1 MTEETKIS
9 EESIEEEKIEEI
21 TEDSKSNTENVE
33 NIEFEDAD
41 SNPDLP
47 LDYEKKLG
55 EEEEIEEI
63 EEPFLKRSIKKTIT
77 YLNGKSRKIVT
88 GTLILFSISI
98 INFIAWNFLHW
109 ESLQYLGTF
118 FSFTLLLACAAGILI
133 SYNVYNSDL
142 RKNDDIRLSGL
153 ILSSGSVLAT
163 VFFMLY
169 EISQNPC
176 LLEASYVAAGSEKSC
191 DSVKVDSLRSVTTI
205 AVYTGSLGIVMLIY
219 GLGLLRKPLIPYAL
233 AIALGGSLILTIVL
247 LMSAFEWVEESVWL
261 LLLPLLFLGMGL
273 AGLHHRRYQLAGF
286 VIGCYI
292 SGLAGIGWLI
302 EPNLASGGFLGGGL
316 PMTGSGL
323 LFILRRTDRE
333 AREKMLNEAQE
344 LLDTGYPSRSLD
356 ASNRLMRR
364 AQQDGVLM
372 QDARMWLSK
381 ARALTGHREYERS
394 ITYYSMALEIEEQ
407 NENLWFEKGNLH
419 RKLKQLN
426 EAEHCFQSATEISY
440 TFGDAWLKL
449 AQTKERLE
457 KLDEAEDN
465 YLIALELECNHGLV
479 YLGLGRVQSK
489 LGKVKDA
496 LKSVEKS
503 IASMNED
510 YRPYMVR
517 GDIYFG
523 LGDYERA
530 DSKGYSKAVNIRPD
544 LKRGWRKLTKVYRAQ
559 DKNELLIMSLSR
571 IIEIDSED
579 EMALWERAEAHFEAK
594 KLGDAMG
601 DVHKLLAIN
610 PGNQKARKFKAQIL
624 EKLDTREWD

>member
-1 MTEETKIS
+1 MNEEPNS
-9 EESIEEEKIEEI
+9 AEESIEEEPSEEAPELDESKIE
-21 TEDSKSNTENVE
+21 NTDK
-33 NIEFEDAD
+33 IEFEDED
-41 SNPDLP
+41 SKPELP
-47 LDYEKKLG
+47 IDYERKLG
-55 EEEEIEEI
+55 TEEVEEEELPFFERNIKATIE
-63 EEPFLKRSIKKTIT
+63 
-77 YLNGKSRKIVT
+77 YLDGKSRKVVT
-88 GTLILFSISI
+88 GTLIIFFMSI
-98 INFIAWNFLHW
+98 INFIGWNFT
-109 ESLQYLGTF
+109 ESINLEYLGTIL
-118 FSFTLLLACAAGILI
+118 SFILLLSCAAGILI
-133 SYNVYNSDL
+133 SYNVYTAELD
-142 RKNDDIRLSGL
+142 KNKDIRISGL
-153 ILSSGSVLAT
+153 ILSSGSVILT
-163 VFFMLY
+163 IFVMFY
-169 EISQNPC
+169 EVSQNPC
-176 LLEASYVAAGSEKSC
+176 LIELREENC
-191 DSVKVDSLRSVTTI
+191 DYVKVESLRAITTV
-205 AVYTGSLGIVMLIY
+205 AVFAGSLGIVMLIY
-219 GLGLLRKPLIPYAL
+219 GLGLLRKGLVGYAL
-233 AIALGGSLILTIVL
+233 SIAFGGSLILTIVL
-247 LMSAFEWVEESVWL
+247 LMSAFEWIEQSVWL
-261 LLLPLLFLGMGL
+261 LLIPLLFLGMGL

-292 SGLAGIGWLI
+292 SGLAGIGWII

-333 AREKMLNEAQE
+333 AREKMLREAEE
-344 LLDTGYPSRSLD
+344 LLETGYPSRSLES
-356 ASNRLMRR
+356 ANRLMRR

-381 ARALTGHREYERS
+381 ARALTGHRKYDRA
-394 ITYYSMALEIEEQ
+394 ITYYSMALEIEEK
-407 NENLWFEKGNLH
+407 NEEIWFEKGDLH
-419 RKLKQLN
+419 RKLKQWE
-426 EAEHCFQSATEISY
+426 EAETCFQNATEINY
-440 TFGDAWLKL
+440 NFGRAWLKL

-457 KLDEAEDN
+457 KLDEAEES
-465 YLIALELECNHGLV
+465 YHIALESECNHGLA
-479 YLGLGRVQSK
+479 YLGLGRSQSK

-503 IASMNED
+503 MAVMNED

-559 DKNELLIMSLSR
+559 DKNELLIMALSR
-571 IIEIDSED
+571 ILEIDSED
-579 EMALWERAEAHFEAK
+579 EIALWERAEAHFEAK

>member
-1 MTEETKIS
+1 MNEEPNS
-9 EESIEEEKIEEI
+9 AEESIEEEPSEEAPELDESKIE
-21 TEDSKSNTENVE
+21 NTDK
-33 NIEFEDAD
+33 IEFEDED
-41 SNPDLP
+41 SKPELP
-47 LDYEKKLG
+47 IDYERKLG
-55 EEEEIEEI
+55 TEEVEEEELPFFERNIKATIE
-63 EEPFLKRSIKKTIT
+63 
-77 YLNGKSRKIVT
+77 YLDGKSRKVVT
-88 GTLILFSISI
+88 GTLIIFFMSI
-98 INFIAWNFLHW
+98 INFIGWNFT
-109 ESLQYLGTF
+109 ESINLEYLGTIL
-118 FSFTLLLACAAGILI
+118 SFILLLSCAAGILI
-133 SYNVYNSDL
+133 SYNVYTAELD
-142 RKNDDIRLSGL
+142 KNKDIRISGL
-153 ILSSGSVLAT
+153 ILSSGSVILT
-163 VFFMLY
+163 IFVMFY
-169 EISQNPC
+169 EVSQNPC
-176 LLEASYVAAGSEKSC
+176 LIELREENC
-191 DSVKVDSLRSVTTI
+191 DYVKVESLRAITTV
-205 AVYTGSLGIVMLIY
+205 AVFAGSLGIVMLIY
-219 GLGLLRKPLIPYAL
+219 GLGLLRKGLVGYAL
-233 AIALGGSLILTIVL
+233 SIAFGGSLILTIVL
-247 LMSAFEWVEESVWL
+247 LMSAFEWIEQSVWL
-261 LLLPLLFLGMGL
+261 LLIPLLFLGMGL

-292 SGLAGIGWLI
+292 SGLAGIGWII

-333 AREKMLNEAQE
+333 AREKMLREAEE
-344 LLDTGYPSRSLD
+344 LLETGYPSRSLES
-356 ASNRLMRR
+356 ANRLMRR

-381 ARALTGHREYERS
+381 ARALTGHRKYDRA
-394 ITYYSMALEIEEQ
+394 ITYYSMALEIEEK
-407 NENLWFEKGNLH
+407 NEEIWFEKGDLH
-419 RKLKQLN
+419 RKLKQW
-426 EAEHCFQSATEISY
+426 EDAEICFQNATEINY
-440 TFGDAWLKL
+440 NFGRAWLKL

-457 KLDEAEDN
+457 KLDGAEES
-465 YLIALELECNHGLV
+465 YHIALEAECNHGLA
-479 YLGLGRVQSK
+479 YLGLGRSQSK

-503 IASMNED
+503 IAIMNED

-559 DKNELLIMSLSR
+559 DKNELLIMALSR
-571 IIEIDSED
+571 ILEIDSED
-579 EMALWERAEAHFEAK
+579 EIALWERAEAHFEAK

>member
-1 MTEETKIS
+1 MTEDTNS
-9 EESIEEEKIEEI
+9 VEESIEEEVEEEELKDK
-21 TEDSKSNTENVE
+21 TSVTENIE
-33 NIEFEDAD
+33 NIEFEDND
-41 SNPDLP
+41 SKPELP
-47 LDYEKKLG
+47 IDYERKLST
-55 EEEEIEEI
+55 EEEEEK
-63 EEPFLKRSIKKTIT
+63 EEPFFKRNIKKTIE
-77 YLNGKSRKIVT
+77 YLDGKSRKVVSGALIVF
-88 GTLILFSISI
+88 LISI
-98 INFIAWNFLHW
+98 VNFIAWNFT
-109 ESLQYLGTF
+109 ESTNLEYLGTF
-118 FSFTLLLACAAGILI
+118 LSFLLLLSCAAGILI
-133 SYNVYNSDL
+133 SYNVYTSELN
-142 RKNDDIRLSGL
+142 KNNDIRVSGL
-153 ILSSGSVLAT
+153 ILSTGSVLLT
-163 VFFMLY
+163 VFVIFY
-169 EISQNPC
+169 EVSQNSC
-176 LLEASYVAAGSEKSC
+176 LLELREVNC
-191 DSVKVDSLRSVTTI
+191 DVQSVNSLRAITTVSVF
-205 AVYTGSLGIVMLIY
+205 AGSLGIVMLIY
-219 GLGLLRKPLIPYAL
+219 GLGLLRKGLIGYAL
-233 AIALGGSLILTIVL
+233 AIAFGGSLILTIVL
-247 LMSAFEWVEESVWL
+247 LMSVFEWIEKSVWL
-261 LLLPLLFLGMGL
+261 LLIPLLFLGMGL

-333 AREKMLNEAQE
+333 AREKMLENAEQ
-344 LLDTGYPSRSLD
+344 LLADGYPSRSLD
-356 ASNRLMRR
+356 SANRLMRR

-372 QDARMWLSK
+372 QDSRMWLSK
-381 ARALTGHREYERS
+381 ARALTGHREYERA
-394 ITYYSMALEIEEQ
+394 ITYYSMALEIEEK
-407 NENLWFEKGNLH
+407 NENIWFEKGDLH
-419 RKLKQLN
+419 RKLKQWN
-426 EAEHCFQSATEISY
+426 ESETCFQNATEIDY
-440 TFGDAWLKL
+440 TFGKAWLKL

-457 KLDEAEDN
+457 KLDQAEES
-465 YLIALELECNHGLV
+465 YHIALESECNHGLA
-479 YLGLGRVQSK
+479 YLGLGRCQSK

-503 IASMNED
+503 IAIMKED

-579 EMALWERAEAHFEAK
+579 EIALWERAEAQFEDK

-610 PGNQKARKFKAQIL
+610 PGNQKARKFKAEIL

>member
-1 MTEETKIS
+1 MTEDTNS
-9 EESIEEEKIEEI
+9 VEESIEEEVDKEEL
-21 TEDSKSNTENVE
+21 EDGTANTGNIE
-33 NIEFEDAD
+33 NIEFEDND
-41 SNPDLP
+41 SKPELP
-47 LDYEKKLG
+47 IDYERKLSTED
-55 EEEEIEEI
+55 EEEE
-63 EEPFLKRSIKKTIT
+63 EEPFFKRNIKKGIE
-77 YLNGKSRKIVT
+77 YLDGKSRKVVSGALIVF
-88 GTLILFSISI
+88 LISI
-98 INFIAWNFLHW
+98 VNFIAWNFT
-109 ESLQYLGTF
+109 ESTNLEYFGTF
-118 FSFTLLLACAAGILI
+118 LSFLLLLSCAAGILI
-133 SYNVYNSDL
+133 SYNVYTTELN
-142 RKNDDIRLSGL
+142 KNNDIRVSGL
-153 ILSSGSVLAT
+153 ILSTGSVLLT
-163 VFFMLY
+163 VFVIFY
-169 EISQNPC
+169 EVSQNSC
-176 LLEASYVAAGSEKSC
+176 LLELREVNC
-191 DSVKVDSLRSVTTI
+191 DVQSVNSLRAITTVSVF
-205 AVYTGSLGIVMLIY
+205 AGSLGIVMLIY
-219 GLGLLRKPLIPYAL
+219 GLGLLRKGLIGYAL
-233 AIALGGSLILTIVL
+233 AIAFGGSLILTIVL
-247 LMSAFEWVEESVWL
+247 LMSVFEWIEKSVWL
-261 LLLPLLFLGMGL
+261 LLIPLLFLGMGL

-333 AREKMLNEAQE
+333 AREKMLENAEQ
-344 LLDTGYPSRSLD
+344 LLADGYPSRSLD
-356 ASNRLMRR
+356 SANRLMRR

-372 QDARMWLSK
+372 QDSRMWLSK
-381 ARALTGHREYERS
+381 ARALTGHREYERA
-394 ITYYSMALEIEEQ
+394 ITYYSMALEIEEK
-407 NENLWFEKGNLH
+407 NENIWFEKGDLH
-419 RKLKQLN
+419 RKLKQWKES
-426 EAEHCFQSATEISY
+426 EACFQNATEIDY
-440 TFGDAWLKL
+440 TFGKAWLKL

-457 KLDEAEDN
+457 KLDQAEES
-465 YLIALELECNHGLV
+465 YHIALESECNHGLA
-479 YLGLGRVQSK
+479 YLGLGRSQSK

-503 IASMNED
+503 IAVMKED

-579 EMALWERAEAHFEAK
+579 EIALWERAEAQFEDK

-610 PGNQKARKFKAQIL
+610 PGNQKARKFKAEIL